1 MTGRVPERARTM
13 IALDDVLSRVES
25 VRRAHRGWMGRC
37 PAHADRRASL
47 SIRARDDGRGVL
59 LHCFAGCTYDEIT
72 STLGCERTERTHA
85 APCSTF
91 NLALTI
97 ARRQPWAREDV
108 ALNYT
113 IAAAIR
119 RRRRAVDIARD
130 AATRAGD
137 RPESWALLARAARMD
152 VEADAIEAELEDALQ

>member
-1 MTGRVPERARTM
+1 MNGTDKITP
-13 IALDDVLSRVES
+13 ILDRLDG
-25 VRRAHRGWMGRC
+25 VRQTRRGWTARC
-37 PAHADRRASL
+37 PSHRDRSPSL
-47 SIRARDDGRGVL
+47 SIAEVGGGRPL
-59 LHCFAGCTYDEIT
+59 LHCHAGCTYDEIT
-72 STLGCERTERTHA
+72 SALGLERTERTHPP
-85 APCSTF
+85 PCSTF
-91 NLALTI
+91 NEALTI

-130 AATRAGD
+130 AATRASD

-152 VEADAIEAELEDALQ
+152 VEATAIEAELEDALR